1 MTVPQF
7 EKLVKKFLTQD
18 ISVEEEKQLLELLQD
33 SSYYSLYEYYVGVW
47 MDGEGRGEAS
57 SYSSE
62 AAYQR
67 FELLAQKLQRK
78 QTRVRVMEFAR
89 YAAAAIILIA
99 LNIVG
104 FQALKIQK
112 PAETIVTVVPHELL
126 VPRGSKC
133 EFVLPDGT
141 HVWINS
147 DSKLTYFSDYNQKD
161 RRIYL
166 EGEAF
171 FEVAKD
177 RDRPFFVHADDL
189 AIRAVGTAFNVFT
202 SNGIVETSLEEGCV
216 ELTREGYVG
225 QSLMMTPGEQA
236 IYNKENRQLSV
247 GKADVDVLTSWRDKK
262 WVVRAMPLN
271 EFAQRL
277 ERRYDVEIVIANPSL
292 MTAKVSATL
301 TDEDIQKI
309 MQGLAVAFDF
319 KVKQKGASFEIH

>member
-33 SSYYSLYEYYVGVW
+33 SSYYSLYEYYVGIW
-47 MDGEGRGEAS
+47 MDGEARGEAS
-57 SYSSE
+57 SYSSNT
-62 AAYQR
+62 AYQR

-78 QTRVRVMEFAR
+78 QTRVRVMQFAR
-89 YAAAAIILIA
+89 YAAAALILVA
-99 LNIVG
+99 LSTVG
-104 FQALKIQK
+104 FHALKVQK
-112 PAETIVTVVPHELL
+112 PAETPMAVMPHELL

-147 DSKLTYFSDYNQKD
+147 DSKLTYYSDYNQKD
-161 RRIYL
+161 RRVFL

-177 RDRPFFVHADDL
+177 RERPFFVYADDL

-202 SNGIVETSLEEGCV
+202 SKGIVETSLEEGCV

-225 QSLMMTPGEQA
+225 ESLLMTPGEQA
-236 IYNKENRQLSV
+236 IYSKENRQLSV
-247 GKADVDVLTSWRDKK
+247 GKADVDILASWRDKK
-262 WVVRAMPLN
+262 WVVRAMPLS

-277 ERRYDVEIVIANPSL
+277 ERRYDVEIVIANQSL
-292 MTAKVSATL
+292 MTAKVSASL
-301 TDEDIQKI
+301 TDEDIKEV

>member
-7 EKLVKKFLTQD
+7 EELVKKFLTQD
-18 ISVEEEKQLLELLQD
+18 ISCDEEIQLFGLLAD

-47 MDGEGRGEAS
+47 MDNEAKGEAS
-57 SYSSE
+57 GYSCE
-62 AAYQR
+62 VAYQR

-78 QTRVRVMEFAR
+78 QTRVRVMQFAR
-89 YAAAAIILIA
+89 YAAAAIVLVALSILGVDRLSIPE
-99 LNIVG
+99 
-104 FQALKIQK
+104 
-112 PAETIVTVVPHELL
+112 PAETIVAVVPHELL

-147 DSKLTYFSDYNQKD
+147 DSRLTYYSDYNQKD

-177 RDRPFFVHADDL
+177 RERPFFVHADDL

-202 SNGIVETSLEEGCV
+202 SKGIVETSLEEGCV
-216 ELTREGYVG
+216 ELTRQGYVG
-225 QSLMMTPGEQA
+225 QSLFMSPGEQA
-236 IYNKENRQLSV
+236 IYYKENRQLSV

-262 WVVRAMPLN
+262 WVVRAMPLAD
-271 EFAQRL
+271 FAQRL
-277 ERRYDVEIVIANPSL
+277 ERRYDVKIVIANPNL

-301 TDEDIQKI
+301 TNEDIQKV